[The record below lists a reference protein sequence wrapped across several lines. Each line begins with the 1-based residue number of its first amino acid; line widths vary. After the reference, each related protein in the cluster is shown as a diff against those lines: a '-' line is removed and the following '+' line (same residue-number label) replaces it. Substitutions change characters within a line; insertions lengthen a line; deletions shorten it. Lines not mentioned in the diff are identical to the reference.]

1 MGFPISAT
9 LANIVMEH
17 IEEIAITTAPHPPR
31 WWFRF
36 VDDSHTCLLKDYV
49 SEFHDHL
56 NSINPN
62 VQFTVEK
69 ETESKLAFL
78 DTMTTRDNTNTIQVS
93 VYRKPTHTNKYL
105 DFNSHHP
112 TTHKRSVVNSLPN
125 RADNI
130 PTSTSGKRKERKH
143 VFNVLMDNGY
153 PKQFLKQCDKH
164 RRLKEKQGPLDTD
177 NSAVSQTKFI
187 TLPYIKG
194 VSEQIS
200 RTLKRE
206 NLNVSYKPIDT
217 LHKHFPK
224 PKDRI
229 DRDQTRSVVYS
240 IDCQDCD
247 FVYVG
252 QTDRVLRFT
261 IALFSLMTV
270 NVIIMLV
277 KTLLRL

>member
-1 MGFPISAT
+1 
-9 LANIVMEH
+9 MEH

-62 VQFTVEK
+62 IQFTVEK
-69 ETESKLAFL
+69 EKESKLAFL

-112 TTHKRSVVNSLPN
+112 TTHKRSVVNSLLN

-187 TLPYIKG
+187 TLPY
-194 VSEQIS
+194 
-200 RTLKRE
+200 
-206 NLNVSYKPIDT
+206 
-217 LHKHFPK
+217 
-224 PKDRI
+224 
-229 DRDQTRSVVYS
+229 
-240 IDCQDCD
+240 
-247 FVYVG
+247 
-252 QTDRVLRFT
+252 
-261 IALFSLMTV
+261 
-270 NVIIMLV
+270 
-277 KTLLRL
+277 